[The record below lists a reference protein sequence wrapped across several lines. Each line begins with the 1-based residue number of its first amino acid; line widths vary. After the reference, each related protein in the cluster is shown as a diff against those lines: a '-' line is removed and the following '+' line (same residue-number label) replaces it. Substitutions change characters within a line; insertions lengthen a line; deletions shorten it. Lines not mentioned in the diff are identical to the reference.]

1 MTRKEIN
8 QMYMQRFIASL
19 ENDFQNWEMMHCGG
33 GGPGYYWTEYHS
45 PSYENENGRVSFG
58 FSLSHEGAWV
68 DGTFNWSVPFLNPF
82 SKTFWRYRK
91 ATSEMKKWLQD
102 KEEQEYLQKLNKIIS

>member
-19 ENDFQNWEMMHCGG
+19 ENDFQNWKMTHCGG

-58 FSLSHEGAWV
+58 FSLNHEGAWV

-91 ATSEMKKWLQD
+91 ATGEMKKWLQD